1 MTRPTPFICLLLV
14 PLFAFSGC
22 ETGGANA
29 LAGAAAGAALGG
41 IVGGHGRDALH
52 GAAIG
57 AGAGYLIGKV
67 VKHERQ
73 ARDRRYY
80 REDEGFREDDR
91 GEDRYRE
98 LPYARPTNR
107 YGFVT
112 SPFPPY
118 NLIDVRG
125 IPHGATVIDPSC
137 GRHFIN
143 P

>member
-1 MTRPTPFICLLLV
+1 MNRPATFLSLLLV
-14 PLFAFSGC
+14 PLIAFTGC

-29 LAGAAAGAALGG
+29 LAGAATGAAIGG
-41 IVGGHGRDALH
+41 LLHGRGSDALR

-67 VKHERQ
+67 VNHERD
-73 ARDRRYY
+73 ARERRYVREGDRYADDDRDRDGY
-80 REDEGFREDDR
+80 RD
-91 GEDRYRE
+91 

-112 SPFPPY
+112 SPYEPY

-125 IPHGATVIDPSC
+125 IPHGATVIDPSR
-137 GRHFIN
+137 GQRFIN

>member
-1 MTRPTPFICLLLV
+1 MNCTPFICLLLT
-14 PLFAFSGC
+14 PLIAFTGC
-22 ETGGANA
+22 ETSGASA
-29 LAGAAAGAALGG
+29 LAGAAVGAAAGG
-41 IVGGHGRDALH
+41 LIGGGGNDALR

-67 VKHERQ
+67 VKHERNE
-73 ARDRRYY
+73 RERRYY
-80 REDEGFREDDR
+80 REDDRYQDDR
-91 GEDRYRE
+91 YETRSRE

-112 SPFPPY
+112 SPYPPY

-137 GRHFIN
+137 GRQFAN